1 MTLTI
6 DSSNLI
12 AIGSF
17 VINFLQCF
25 FINYIFFKKKCKFN
39 WFSVF
44 GSVVYIILVLCTDI
58 ATNTFV
64 PRSVIEFAV
73 TLVLFGFIVDSN
85 FKEKILLPLEVY
97 FTNVCLNYVI
107 ETMICMMYHIEISSI
122 NDGMELAGCSI
133 LLVIFLVV
141 ALIKKYKIIKLE
153 RKVKNRITQI
163 FIYFSMCIMGISIP
177 LTIGGLGYASA
188 YVTNT
193 KFNDFANVLSLFAF
207 SSMIFLVLFVLYI
220 NDTNKKIKNSFETEK
235 MLMEIQKNYYEEML
249 KKEEG
254 TRRFR
259 HDFINYLICLK
270 GMAEKDDKQM
280 VMDYIG
286 QLEHRVQELKPTYYT
301 VGNDVMDILIN
312 GLIPQIKDA
321 KVVVKGTCKEEIEMD
336 SIELC
341 TIVSNLIQNAVE
353 ELNSFNQNQDSKYFK
368 LNISQGKTNMKLE
381 ISNTSREKV
390 GDKSSGLPQTSK
402 QNKKDHGIGLKNVKE
417 TVEKNHGTFS
427 WKYEE
432 EEFKVEVILPLRR
445 K

>member
-1 MTLTI
+1 MILTI
-6 DSSNLI
+6 DSSNFI
-12 AIGSF
+12 SIGSF
-17 VINFLQCF
+17 IINFLQCF
-25 FINYIFFKKKCKFN
+25 LINYIFFKKKCKFH

-44 GSVVYIILVLCTDI
+44 GSVFYIILILCTDI
-58 ATNTFV
+58 AANTFV
-64 PRSVIEFAV
+64 PRSVVEFVV

-85 FKEKILLPLEVY
+85 FKGKILLSLEVY
-97 FTNVCLNYVI
+97 FTNVCLIYVLQ
-107 ETMICMMYHIEISSI
+107 TMICMMYHVEISSLSDKVGLI
-122 NDGMELAGCSI
+122 SYGI
-133 LLVIFLVV
+133 LGVILLVV

-153 RKVKNRITQI
+153 EKVKNRTIQI

-177 LTIGGLGYASA
+177 LTIGGLGYASS

-259 HDFINYLICLK
+259 HDFINYIICLK
-270 GMAEKDDKQM
+270 GMVEKDDKQM
-280 VMDYIG
+280 AMNYIE
-286 QLEHRVQELKPTYYT
+286 QLEHRAQDLKPTYYT

-321 KVVVKGTCKEEIEMD
+321 KIVVKGVCKERIEMD

-353 ELNSFNQNQDSKYFK
+353 ELNSFNQDSKYFK
-368 LNISQGKTNMKLE
+368 LNVSQGKMNMKLE

-402 QNKKDHGIGLKNVKE
+402 KNKKDHGIGLKNVKE

-427 WKYEE
+427 WNYEE
-432 EEFKVEVILPLRR
+432 EEFKVEVILPLKR